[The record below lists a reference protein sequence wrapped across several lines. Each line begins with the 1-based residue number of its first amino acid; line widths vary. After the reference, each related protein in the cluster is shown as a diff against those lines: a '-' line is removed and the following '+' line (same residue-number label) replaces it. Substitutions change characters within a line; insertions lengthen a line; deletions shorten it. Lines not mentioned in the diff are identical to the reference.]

1 RKRPRAPSLA
11 AMRQFTLRFLLH
23 TSSSFAKRRVF
34 GRCFFFAG
42 QGPAPVM
49 GADFPENSSDLTLF
63 TEKSGELKEISRKSL
78 DKTGRRDYNQTILKQ
93 EIARKGDRPN
103 EKADRKNQHDDDG
116 DVHVD

>member
-1 RKRPRAPSLA
+1 MDGAS
-11 AMRQFTLRFLLH
+11 FL
-23 TSSSFAKRRVF
+23 
-34 GRCFFFAG
+34 AG
-42 QGPAPVM
+42 QGPGPIRAPGFFSVQSPAPAM
-49 GADFPENSSDLTLF
+49 GADLPENSSDLTLF
-63 TEKSGELKEISRKSL
+63 TEKSGEFKVISRKRL